1 MKTYGYVISAMLAA
15 SPWGNAIAQQY
26 PTKPVRMLVG
36 FAPGGGTDIVA
47 RIICAKLTE
56 IYGQGFVVDNRAG
69 ATGTIA
75 ADLMS
80 KAGPDGY
87 TIMMGHVNSHGI
99 APNLFKKLPYDAQRD
114 FAMVSYVGYVPNV
127 LVIHPSIPAKT
138 VAELVTIA
146 KAKPASLN
154 YASSGVGT
162 PLNLAGELIK
172 QQGKVNITHVPFR
185 GGAQAVPEVL
195 AGRLKLEAWDESVE
209 QWITRVNRLAEWFPE
224 LEVNPLT
231 EADRASEALI
241 RSLLTAARPDD
252 GILGDVVGESDAGG
266 ACVDG
271 DDGAR
276 AEVLDQRDPGG
287 ACGGVAECFG
297 ELQVVGPHAQA
308 HRGVFF
314 SVGKTSRGTG
324 EVSSPGLADV
334 SLKRSPAMGC
344 GFDPC
349 R

>member
-154 YASSGVGT
+154 YASSGVGST
-162 PLNLAGELIK
+162 QHLAGELFQLTTGTKIVHVPYK
-172 QQGKVNITHVPFR
+172 GSGPAVVDLIAGHVSMNFDTMPPVLPHIRQGKMRALALTTPRRSPQLPQTPTMIEAGLKGFEMTNWYGVMAP
-185 GGAQAVPEVL
+185 AQTPRDIVT
-195 AGRLKLEAWDESVE
+195 RLNTEINKIMGMPDAKAKLEEAGTQLNPMTPDQFAKFLGGE
-209 QWITRVNRLAEWFPE
+209 ITKYAK
-224 LEVNPLT
+224 
-231 EADRASEALI
+231 LI
-241 RSLLTAARPDD
+241 KAA
-252 GILGDVVGESDAGG
+252 GVT
-266 ACVDG
+266 
-271 DDGAR
+271 
-276 AEVLDQRDPGG
+276 LD
-287 ACGGVAECFG
+287 
-297 ELQVVGPHAQA
+297 
-308 HRGVFF
+308 
-314 SVGKTSRGTG
+314 
-324 EVSSPGLADV
+324 
-334 SLKRSPAMGC
+334 
-344 GFDPC
+344 
-349 R
+349 